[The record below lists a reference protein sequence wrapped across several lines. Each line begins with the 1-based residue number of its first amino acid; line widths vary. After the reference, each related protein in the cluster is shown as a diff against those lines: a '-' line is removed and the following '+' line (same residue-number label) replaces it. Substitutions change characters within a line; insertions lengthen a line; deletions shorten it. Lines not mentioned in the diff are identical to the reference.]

1 MKRLTKQGSSRSD
14 KLNVSDIEQAYEAH
28 KDAENMLRD
37 RQRRERLQSYTGEDE
52 ITQNGH
58 HHTTVN
64 VTLPQPAPS
73 QPDTEPSI
81 EVGPV
86 KVSGLPRWAIVA
98 IAGVVAVGTAVAASL
113 WAHR

>member
-1 MKRLTKQGSSRSD
+1 MRLQSPPPQRVHVD
-14 KLNVSDIEQAYEAH
+14 PLEEAYEAA
-28 KDAENMLRD
+28 KDARNIVRD
-37 RQRRERLQSYTGEDE
+37 EQRRRERLQSYTGEDE
-52 ITQNGH
+52 ITQN
-58 HHTTVN
+58 N
-64 VTLPQPAPS
+64 VHVHVHQPAPS

-86 KVSGLPRWAIVA
+86 KVSGLPRWAIIA